1 MDYDSRLITTGVPDP
16 FIESLTH
23 DSIIVQI
30 PYLKSKARNRLE
42 RLLYVFDQEY
52 AVKGN
57 EHLLKVD
64 EKKFQG
70 NEEQLVFLR
79 LLQAVAEPEVRRAMM
94 VEDEIL
100 SEIEARD
107 TTIMQKDEKIQEQ
120 DEKIQEQDEKIQEQ
134 DEKIQEQGEKLQQQG
149 EKIQQ
154 QDERIQQQGETIQQQ
169 GATIQQQDETIQQQ
183 DETIQQQ
190 QEIIRSVI
198 PLLAAGGLGIADIAK
213 RLSVAEEEV
222 RKVLAAD
229 GKFF

>member
-1 MDYDSRLITTGVPDP
+1 MS
-16 FIESLTH
+16 IEVH
-23 DSIIVQI
+23 KQKI

-134 DEKIQEQGEKLQQQG
+134 GEKLQQQG

-169 GATIQQQDETIQQQ
+169 GATIQQQ

-229 GKFF
+229 GKL